1 MAQPCLSDLQTA
13 TSSEQ
18 RDPDTPFR
26 APGALANRSSV
37 WVLWLALAVLACF
50 HLRYLPT
57 QLAHYTDP
65 VIYLSGAESLANG
78 EGYHFATH
86 VGNMRIGCHPPLHAA
101 YLSLFC
107 RLYPEFP

>member
-1 MAQPCLSDLQTA
+1 MAQPRLSDVQTA

-18 RDPDTPFR
+18 REPDTPFR
-26 APGALANRSSV
+26 APGALANRWSV

-86 VGNMRIGCHPPLHAA
+86 VGNTRIGAPGGLPVVVLEIV
-101 YLSLFC
+101 S
-107 RLYPEFP
+107 